1 MIDIRNLYKNFGALP
16 VLKGVSLTVDDG
28 EIVSIIG
35 PSGSGKSTLLR
46 SINLLEPPTYGE
58 IWVDSKLITP
68 PDPYLH
74 FDVIRASRTYQRMR
88 REGWD
93 NDEALIKEIKAKDLL
108 KRHEGAEYN
117 ALLKEITQDSFVDAN
132 VVREKIGMVFQHF
145 NLFPHM
151 TVLQNRVYAP
161 THVKKMPME
170 QAVEKARALLENV
183 GMLDK
188 IDVYPGT
195 LSGGQ
200 KQRVAIARTLCM
212 DPEAVLFDE
221 PTSALDPEMVK
232 EVLDVIK
239 RLATTGITM
248 ILVTH
253 EMGFAREVSDRIC
266 FLDEG
271 TVLEDASPDIF
282 FSTPKSDRARTFLDK
297 VL

>member
-1 MIDIRNLYKNFGALP
+1 MIDIRNLYKNFGRLP
-16 VLKGVSLTVDDG
+16 VLKGVSLKVDDG

-58 IWVDSKLITP
+58 IWVDGKLITP

-74 FDVIRASRTYQRMR
+74 FDVIRASQTYAHMR

-93 NDEALIKEIKAKDLL
+93 NDAELIKEIKAKDLL
-108 KRHEGAEYN
+108 KRREGAEYD
-117 ALLKEITQDSFVDAN
+117 ALLKEITRDSFVDAN

-151 TVLQNRVYAP
+151 TVLQNMIYAP

-170 QAVEKARALLENV
+170 QAVEKARSLLENV

-188 IDVYPGT
+188 TDVYPGT

-253 EMGFAREVSDRIC
+253 EMGFAREVSGRIC

-271 TVLEDASPDIF
+271 TVLEDAPPDVF
-282 FSTPKSDRARTFLDK
+282 FSTPKSNRARAFLDK

>member
-1 MIDIRNLYKNFGALP
+1 MIDIRNLYKNFGVLP
-16 VLKGVSLTVDDG
+16 VLRGVSLTVNDG

-58 IWVDSKLITP
+58 IWVDGKIITP

-74 FDVIRASRTYQRMR
+74 FEVIRASRTYRHMQ

-93 NDEALIKEIKAKDLL
+93 DDAALIREIKARDLL
-108 KRHEGAEYN
+108 KNHEGQKYHT
-117 ALLKEITQDSFVDAN
+117 LLKEITQHSFVDAN

-151 TVLQNRVYAP
+151 TVLQNMIYAP
-161 THVKKMPME
+161 THVKKIPMD
-170 QAVEKARALLENV
+170 QAVEKARALLDNV

-271 TVLEDASPDIF
+271 TVLEDAPPDIF
-282 FSTPKSDRARTFLDK
+282 FSTPKSERARTFLEK

>member
-58 IWVDSKLITP
+58 IWVDGKLITP

-74 FDVIRASRTYQRMR
+74 FVVIRASRSYQHMR

-151 TVLQNRVYAP
+151 TVLQNMIYAP

>member
-151 TVLQNRVYAP
+151 TVLQNMVYAP